1 MMTRLTYLLILTM
14 TLGKAVAASEIEI
27 ANLGELS
34 LAYQRTSLVT
44 SYPGQNIAAQVTFK
58 NGEAF
63 TVIAPRRIQQ
73 IKYLVEVGSFVE
85 RGQPLA
91 ELRGPELHHFLTEME
106 AARQLLH
113 SAERRYKSNKILFEK
128 RAIKESQWAEISEKY
143 YAAQLEYEHM
153 RHFSDL
159 IIAVDE
165 EDDSIVI
172 AAPASGVVDYALEY
186 NGLVSGADIALIV
199 PTTAIRLEAAVPAS
213 NRKGLASLKTLSCEL
228 RVSSIS
234 AIVSNF
240 FVSAWSESLLPQ
252 CELILGQTLL
262 VTPLYT
268 TDAYK
273 VPMTAVFQWQGAS
286 SVLVH
291 QGSRLKLVQVEL
303 IASSGKDYIVAS
315 DKSLENT
322 EVLVSSV
329 SAVQGIL
336 IGLGG
341 E

>member
-1 MMTRLTYLLILTM
+1 MMTRLTTLLILTM
-14 TLGKAVAASEIEI
+14 ALGKAVAASEIEI

-34 LAYQRTSLVT
+34 LAYQRASLVT

-58 NGEAF
+58 KGEAF

-106 AARQLLH
+106 VARQLLR
-113 SAERRYKSNKILFEK
+113 SAERRYKSNKVLFEK

-153 RHFSDL
+153 RHFGDL
-159 IIAVDE
+159 VIAKDE

-172 AAPASGVVDYALEY
+172 AAPVSGIVDYALEY

-199 PTTAIRLEAAVPAS
+199 PKSAIRLEAALPAS
-213 NRKGLASLKTLSCEL
+213 NRKGLAYLKTPSCEL
-228 RVSSIS
+228 
-234 AIVSNF
+234 N
-240 FVSAWSESLLPQ
+240 WSEPLLPQ

-268 TDAYK
+268 TNAYK
-273 VPMTAVFQWQGAS
+273 VPMTAVFQWQGTS

-291 QGSRLKLVQVEL
+291 QGRRLKLVQVEL
-303 IASSGKDYIVAS
+303 IASSGKDYIVAC

>member
-1 MMTRLTYLLILTM
+1 MMTRLTTLLILTLA
-14 TLGKAVAASEIEI
+14 LGEGVAASEIQI
-27 ANLGELS
+27 TDLGELS
-34 LAYQRTSLVT
+34 LAYQRASSVT
-44 SYPGQNIAAQVTFK
+44 SYPGQHIAAEVTFK
-58 NGEAF
+58 KGEAF
-63 TVIAPRRIQQ
+63 TLVAPRRIQQ

-91 ELRGPELHHFLTEME
+91 ELRGPEMHHFLTEME
-106 AARQLLH
+106 IVRQLLH
-113 SAERRYKSNKILFEK
+113 GAERRYKSNKVLFEK
-128 RAIKESQWAEISEKY
+128 RAIKESQWTEVREKY
-143 YAAQLEYEHM
+143 FAAQLEYEHM

-159 IIAVDE
+159 VISKDE

-172 AAPASGVVDYALEY
+172 AAPVSGIVDYALEY
-186 NGLVSGADIALIV
+186 NSLVSGANIALIV
-199 PTTAIRLEAAVPAS
+199 PKSAIRLEAALPAS
-213 NRKGLASLKTLSCEL
+213 SRKGLVSLRTPSCEL
-228 RVSSIS
+228 KVSSMS
-234 AIVSNF
+234 AIVSRF

-268 TDAYK
+268 TNAYK
-273 VPMTAVFQWQGAS
+273 VPMKAVFQWRGAS

-291 QGSRLKLVQVEL
+291 QGSQLKLVQVEL
-303 IASSGKDYIVAS
+303 IASSGKDYIVAC
-315 DKSLENT
+315 DMSLENT